1 MKSINEEYLKQKRLK
16 VERLGRGLAWLDT
29 GTHADLIEAAN
40 FIKTIENR
48 QGMQVSCPEE
58 IAFRKKWIDK
68 EKLLE
73 IIKTFLKTDY
83 GKYLRDLAE
92 GKIF

>member
-1 MKSINEEYLKQKRLK
+1 M
-16 VERLGRGLAWLDT
+16 
-29 GTHADLIEAAN
+29 
-40 FIKTIENR
+40 
-48 QGMQVSCPEE
+48 SCPEE

-73 IIKTFLKTDY
+73 IIKPFLKTDY

>member
-1 MKSINEEYLKQKRLK
+1 MKK
-16 VERLGRGLAWLDT
+16 LGRGLAWLDT

-40 FIKTIENR
+40 FIRTIENR

-58 IAFRKKWIDK
+58 IAFRKNWINK

-73 IIKTFLKTDY
+73 IIKPFLKTNY
-83 GKYLRDLAE
+83 GKYLKSLAE
-92 GKIF
+92 GEIF